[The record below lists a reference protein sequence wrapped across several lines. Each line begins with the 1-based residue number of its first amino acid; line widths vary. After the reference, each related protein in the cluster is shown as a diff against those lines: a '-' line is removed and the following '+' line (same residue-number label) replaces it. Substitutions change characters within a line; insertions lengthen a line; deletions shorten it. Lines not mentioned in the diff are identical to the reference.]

1 MGPKLLGD
9 RQVSSAMRTAT
20 SQRTRTP
27 ARLRRGRQ
35 RLSAVAAAIAALAS
49 LATVPAA
56 SASHSQTTLFD
67 LGGSGLNLA
76 PDLRAQQ
83 LDQLQSLGVDT
94 VRVIVSWRGIA
105 PSPSSTTKPAG
116 FDATDP
122 AAYPAQNWTALDD
135 LVRGARSRGMDVL
148 LTPSTPVPDWG
159 SSAHQQITSPIPSDF
174 QQFVQ
179 ALGTRYSGTYQPPTA
194 MPTDPPNPVLPRVDH
209 WSVLNEANL
218 PLFLKPQFRGGKS
231 VSGRMY
237 RDLFIAAQN
246 GLEATGH
253 GGDQI
258 LIGETSPGPGHG
270 GTDPI
275 SFLRGAFCLN
285 TKFKKVGGCTPIDAD
300 GWAQH
305 PYDPFDAPFEVG
317 THRLLNLATINDLA
331 KALRKARSA
340 GATRT
345 RLPIYVTEYGVES
358 VPDQRF
364 GVSQL
369 RQAEYLAISE
379 YLMYRNAN
387 IRSYGQYLMQD
398 DPGHAQIN
406 FQTGLRFSDGRKKI
420 SYDEFPIALVAQR
433 SSKRTKQVT
442 IWGHVRPDGAP
453 FTVKIQDRGTGG
465 ARTLK
470 TVQTDGSGYFQFR
483 TPFKQGRRY
492 SASTS
497 LPEGTELTGPFV
509 RVYVF
514 K

>member
-1 MGPKLLGD
+1 
-9 RQVSSAMRTAT
+9 MRTPT
-20 SQRTRTP
+20 SQQIRTP
-27 ARLRRGRQ
+27 ARIRRVQ
-35 RLSAVAAAIAALAS
+35 RRLFALATAVAVLGS
-49 LATVPAA
+49 LAVVPAA

-67 LGGSGLNLA
+67 LGGSSLN
-76 PDLRAQQ
+76 PDATGRAAQ
-83 LDQLQSLGVDT
+83 LDELKGLGVDT
-94 VRVIVSWRGIA
+94 LRVLVSWRNFA
-105 PSPSSTTKPAG
+105 PDPTSNTKPVG

-122 AAYPAQNWTALDD
+122 AAYPAQNWTNLDD
-135 LVRGARSRGMDVL
+135 LIRGAQQRGIAVL

-179 ALGTRYSGTYQPPTA
+179 ALGTRYSGTYSPPTA
-194 MPTDPPNPVLPRVDH
+194 LPTDPPNPVLPRVDH

-237 RDLFIAAQN
+237 RDLFLAAQK
-246 GLEATGH
+246 GLAASGH
-253 GGDQI
+253 SDDQI
-258 LIGETSPGPGHG
+258 LIGETSPGPGRG

-275 SFLRGAFCLN
+275 TFLQGVFCLN
-285 TKFKKVGGCTPIDAD
+285 KKFKRVGGCSPIDAD

-305 PYDPFDAPFEVG
+305 PYDPFDAPFDVG
-317 THRLLNLATINDLA
+317 THNLLNLATIGDLSQ
-331 KALRKARSA
+331 ALRKARTA

-345 RLPIYVTEYGVES
+345 RLPIYVTEFGVES

-369 RQAEYLAISE
+369 KQAEYLAISE
-379 YLMYRNAN
+379 YLMYRNPN

-398 DPGHAQIN
+398 DPGNAQVN
-406 FQTGLRFSDGRKKI
+406 FQTGLRFSDGRKKA
-420 SYDEFPIALVAQR
+420 SYDGFAVALVAQR
-433 SSKRTKQVT
+433 PTKTTKQVT
-442 IWGHVRPDGAP
+442 IWGHVRPAGAP
-453 FTVKIQDRGTGG
+453 FTVQVKSRGGG
-465 ARTLK
+465 AQTTK
-470 TVQTDGSGYFQFR
+470 TVQTNGSGYFQFR

-497 LPEGTELTGPFV
+497 LPDGTELTGPFV